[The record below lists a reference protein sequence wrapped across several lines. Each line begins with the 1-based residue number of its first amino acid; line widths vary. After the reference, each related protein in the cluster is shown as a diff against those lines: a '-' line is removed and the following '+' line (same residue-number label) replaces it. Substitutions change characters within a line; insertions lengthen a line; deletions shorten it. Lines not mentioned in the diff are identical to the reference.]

1 MSSKNTKP
9 SPQSRHTQR
18 EAAFMYWSRR
28 APQMLNQ
35 KVRPPREDL
44 EYVAQQLEKM
54 KDERFKGIIA
64 NMLAWDD
71 DDRAE
76 LETLVYGCLQ
86 LLKSSPPAA
95 IRDAFRI
102 LEMRYLTQS
111 SQGEKAGRFLPE
123 VLGEI
128 QALIDNNKPL

>member
-1 MSSKNTKP
+1 MSSKKP
-9 SPQSRHTQR
+9 KPGPQGRHAQR
-18 EAAFMYWSRR
+18 EAAYLYWSRR

-44 EYVAQQLEKM
+44 EYVAHQLEKM

-64 NMLAWDD
+64 DMLAWDD
-71 DDRAE
+71 EDRAE
-76 LETLVYGCLQ
+76 LETLVYGSLE

-95 IRDAFRI
+95 IREAFRI

-111 SQGEKAGRFLPE
+111 SQGQTPGRFLPE
-123 VLGEI
+123 VLEEI
-128 QALIDNNKPL
+128 QALIDANKPL